1 MALHEEASRELKRQ
15 VAGGSLS
22 PKNEARAK
30 AVLRHRRAS
39 RIGEW
44 FRRYPSVRAF
54 LALFGLQ
61 SAPPT
66 AQK

>member
-1 MALHEEASRELKRQ
+1 MALHEEASSELKRQ

-39 RIGEW
+39 RIGQW
-44 FRRYPSVRAF
+44 FKRYPSVRAF
-54 LALFGLQ
+54 LALLGLQ
-61 SAPPT
+61 SVPPPP
-66 AQK
+66 QK